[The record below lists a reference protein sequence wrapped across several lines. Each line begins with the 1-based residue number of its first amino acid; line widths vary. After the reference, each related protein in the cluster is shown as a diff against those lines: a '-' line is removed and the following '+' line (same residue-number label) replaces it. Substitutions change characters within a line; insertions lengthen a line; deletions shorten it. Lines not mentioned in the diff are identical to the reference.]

1 MRMVEQEAEFN
12 KIYEDLAQM
21 EGTDLAFNAIGVWD
35 YHEAAELN
43 EVDEGMAGED
53 GADSELDLFD

>member
-1 MRMVEQEAEFN
+1 
-12 KIYEDLAQM
+12 M
-21 EGTDLAFNAIGVWD
+21 EETDLALDANGGGD
-35 YHEAAELN
+35 DHAASELS